1 MKNMKQQFL
10 VIIAA
15 LCCFAA
21 GISAQQSTHRQIVVT
36 GVVTDENQEPLI
48 GANVSV
54 KDVPGLGSITNING
68 KFSIK
73 MQPYNR
79 LIFSYIG
86 YETQEILVR
95 EERTVNV
102 VMKEKTETTLDEVVI
117 TATGAQ
123 KKLTVT
129 GAVSTINV
137 EQLRTSPT
145 GSISNSL
152 AGNVAGIIA
161 RQTSGQPGKNVSE
174 FWIRGISTFGA
185 GSSALVLVDGF
196 ERDMNEL
203 NYEDIESFTVLKD
216 ASETAIYGS
225 RGANGVVLITTR
237 RGKINKITVDAKV
250 ETIYNTRTFTPDFVD
265 GITYDNLANEA
276 RRTRNLEPIYSGNE
290 LKILTQGLDPDL
302 LPNVDWMDTL
312 LKNGAMSYR
321 ATLNLSGG
329 GQNAR
334 YFVSGSYLDEG
345 GMYKVDKSLNEDYN
359 TNSNNKRWNYRMNA
373 DIDVTRTTLLQVGIG
388 GSLKKMNESGMTS
401 HEIWNSIL
409 NQTPTSMP
417 IMYSNGYTPT
427 NSDGDINPWVAS
439 TQCGYNEQWWNNIQT
454 NITLNQ
460 KLDFITKG
468 LNFIGRF
475 GFDTDNY
482 NFIKR
487 YKCPALWSADR
498 FRKDDGTINFTR
510 KRAEQEMTQTSGNTG
525 ERKEYFEA
533 ELQYNRNFKSH
544 ILSGTLK
551 YTQDSKVKTQ
561 EIGNDIKNSLPMRH
575 QGLAGRIA
583 YNWNYRYFLNFNFG
597 YTGSENFAAGHQFG
611 FFPAYSVAWNIAEEP
626 FVKKNLKWVNMFK
639 VRYSWG
645 KVGNDKMYE
654 ANGTTLIRFPY
665 LYTIGY
671 GGAPNPNIWGD
682 NAGYYSAFGGY
693 NWADYGYEKYGT
705 TLFQGLRYTSYAND
719 GVTWEI
725 ATKHDIGLDMSLF
738 DDKFTLTIDYFHE
751 DRKGI
756 FMYRRYLPATAGVEN
771 GMTLPQANVGKVLSK
786 GVDGNF
792 AYKQQVGS
800 VQLTMRGNMTLSKNE
815 VKDKDE
821 QNNVYPYLMEQEY
834 RVNQA
839 KGLIALGLFKDYTDI
854 RNSPQQTFGAYQPGD
869 IKYKDVNGD
878 GIISDMDR
886 VAIGATTVPNLIYG
900 MGISAQWKGLDVN
913 LHFQGAGKSSFFI
926 NGSGVRP
933 FVNGSKGNILK
944 DVVAGR
950 WISRDES
957 GTESTENV
965 RAEYPRLSYG
975 GSNNNYQES
984 SFWLRDGSYV
994 RLKTLEIGYTLPKP
1008 LVNKMHFNNVRI
1020 YLIGTNLLTWSKFK
1034 MWDPEMNSSNGAAYP
1049 LSKSITVG
1057 LNVNL

>member
-265 GITYDNLANEA
+265 GITYANLANEA

-551 YTQDSKVKTQ
+551 
-561 EIGNDIKNSLPMRH
+561 I
-575 QGLAGRIA
+575 
-583 YNWNYRYFLNFNFG
+583 
-597 YTGSENFAAGHQFG
+597 YTGFKGEN
-611 FFPAYSVAWNIAEEP
+611 
-626 FVKKNLKWVNMFK
+626 
-639 VRYSWG
+639 
-645 KVGNDKMYE
+645 
-654 ANGTTLIRFPY
+654 
-665 LYTIGY
+665 
-671 GGAPNPNIWGD
+671 
-682 NAGYYSAFGGY
+682 
-693 NWADYGYEKYGT
+693 
-705 TLFQGLRYTSYAND
+705 
-719 GVTWEI
+719 
-725 ATKHDIGLDMSLF
+725 
-738 DDKFTLTIDYFHE
+738 
-751 DRKGI
+751 
-756 FMYRRYLPATAGVEN
+756 
-771 GMTLPQANVGKVLSK
+771 
-786 GVDGNF
+786 
-792 AYKQQVGS
+792 
-800 VQLTMRGNMTLSKNE
+800 
-815 VKDKDE
+815 
-821 QNNVYPYLMEQEY
+821 
-834 RVNQA
+834 
-839 KGLIALGLFKDYTDI
+839 
-854 RNSPQQTFGAYQPGD
+854 PGD
-869 IKYKDVNGD
+869 
-878 GIISDMDR
+878 
-886 VAIGATTVPNLIYG
+886 
-900 MGISAQWKGLDVN
+900 W
-913 LHFQGAGKSSFFI
+913 
-926 NGSGVRP
+926 
-933 FVNGSKGNILK
+933 
-944 DVVAGR
+944 
-950 WISRDES
+950 
-957 GTESTENV
+957 
-965 RAEYPRLSYG
+965 
-975 GSNNNYQES
+975 
-984 SFWLRDGSYV
+984 
-994 RLKTLEIGYTLPKP
+994 
-1008 LVNKMHFNNVRI
+1008 
-1020 YLIGTNLLTWSKFK
+1020 
-1034 MWDPEMNSSNGAAYP
+1034 
-1049 LSKSITVG
+1049 
-1057 LNVNL
+1057 

>member
-265 GITYDNLANEA
+265 GITYANLANEA

-671 GGAPNPNIWGD
+671 GGAPNIWGD

-786 GVDGNF
+786 GVDGNL

-800 VQLTMRGNMTLSKNE
+800 VQLTMRGNMTLSKM
-815 VKDKDE
+815 K
-821 QNNVYPYLMEQEY
+821 
-834 RVNQA
+834 
-839 KGLIALGLFKDYTDI
+839 
-854 RNSPQQTFGAYQPGD
+854 
-869 IKYKDVNGD
+869 
-878 GIISDMDR
+878 
-886 VAIGATTVPNLIYG
+886 
-900 MGISAQWKGLDVN
+900 
-913 LHFQGAGKSSFFI
+913 
-926 NGSGVRP
+926 
-933 FVNGSKGNILK
+933 
-944 DVVAGR
+944 
-950 WISRDES
+950 
-957 GTESTENV
+957 
-965 RAEYPRLSYG
+965 
-975 GSNNNYQES
+975 
-984 SFWLRDGSYV
+984 
-994 RLKTLEIGYTLPKP
+994 
-1008 LVNKMHFNNVRI
+1008 
-1020 YLIGTNLLTWSKFK
+1020 
-1034 MWDPEMNSSNGAAYP
+1034 
-1049 LSKSITVG
+1049 
-1057 LNVNL
+1057 

>member
-265 GITYDNLANEA
+265 GITYANLANEA

-551 YTQDSKVKTQ
+551 
-561 EIGNDIKNSLPMRH
+561 G
-575 QGLAGRIA
+575 
-583 YNWNYRYFLNFNFG
+583 
-597 YTGSENFAAGHQFG
+597 EN
-611 FFPAYSVAWNIAEEP
+611 
-626 FVKKNLKWVNMFK
+626 
-639 VRYSWG
+639 
-645 KVGNDKMYE
+645 
-654 ANGTTLIRFPY
+654 
-665 LYTIGY
+665 
-671 GGAPNPNIWGD
+671 
-682 NAGYYSAFGGY
+682 
-693 NWADYGYEKYGT
+693 
-705 TLFQGLRYTSYAND
+705 
-719 GVTWEI
+719 
-725 ATKHDIGLDMSLF
+725 
-738 DDKFTLTIDYFHE
+738 
-751 DRKGI
+751 
-756 FMYRRYLPATAGVEN
+756 
-771 GMTLPQANVGKVLSK
+771 
-786 GVDGNF
+786 
-792 AYKQQVGS
+792 
-800 VQLTMRGNMTLSKNE
+800 
-815 VKDKDE
+815 
-821 QNNVYPYLMEQEY
+821 
-834 RVNQA
+834 
-839 KGLIALGLFKDYTDI
+839 
-854 RNSPQQTFGAYQPGD
+854 PGD
-869 IKYKDVNGD
+869 
-878 GIISDMDR
+878 
-886 VAIGATTVPNLIYG
+886 
-900 MGISAQWKGLDVN
+900 W
-913 LHFQGAGKSSFFI
+913 
-926 NGSGVRP
+926 
-933 FVNGSKGNILK
+933 
-944 DVVAGR
+944 
-950 WISRDES
+950 
-957 GTESTENV
+957 
-965 RAEYPRLSYG
+965 
-975 GSNNNYQES
+975 
-984 SFWLRDGSYV
+984 
-994 RLKTLEIGYTLPKP
+994 
-1008 LVNKMHFNNVRI
+1008 
-1020 YLIGTNLLTWSKFK
+1020 
-1034 MWDPEMNSSNGAAYP
+1034 
-1049 LSKSITVG
+1049 
-1057 LNVNL
+1057 